1 MWPTMLT
8 SIHQHND
15 RKKVLPMSTA
25 AKKADWQIPTG
36 LILLTAV
43 PALEG
48 SLRIFSLSVGT
59 TITSD
64 NARFFAAPLP
74 VIIHIISASVFCL
87 LGAFQFAPQLRRHR
101 PRWHR
106 IAGRVVVVAGIA
118 AAFSGL
124 WMTQFYPLRPHLEG
138 NLLYGFRLFFGSA
151 MILCIAQGVAA
162 IRRREVTQHRAWMLR
177 AYAIG
182 QGAGTQVLIFLPW
195 TLFLGKPSEL
205 NRDLLMGAAW
215 VINLAVAEWLIRSRA
230 TPARSAAKSPVNLQ
244 RVPAKPLIDI

>member
-1 MWPTMLT
+1 MTT
-8 SIHQHND
+8 S
-15 RKKVLPMSTA
+15 S
-25 AKKADWQIPTG
+25 KADWQIPTG

-48 SLRIFSLSVGT
+48 SLRVFSLSVGAS
-59 TITSD
+59 ITPD

-74 VIIHIISASVFCL
+74 VIVHIISATMFCI

-106 IAGRVVVVAGIA
+106 IAGRVVVVAGITA
-118 AAFSGL
+118 GFSGL

-138 NLLYGFRLFFGSA
+138 NLLYSFRLFFGSV
-151 MILCIAQGVAA
+151 MIVCIAQGFFA
-162 IRRREVTQHRAWMLR
+162 IRRRDVTQHRAWMLR
-177 AYAIG
+177 GYAIG

-195 TLFLGKPSEL
+195 TLLLGKPSEV

-215 VINLAVAEWLIRSRA
+215 VINLALAEWLIRRRP
-230 TPARSAAKSPVNLQ
+230 THARSAVKSPVSLQ
-244 RVPAKPLIDI
+244 RVPAKPVIDI